1 MNSEKLKEAPFG
13 RLSINY
19 GLWTV
24 VLQAIFSIVYIWFSF
39 FFQEVLGASVARRE
53 SSNIDITDTQHLFSG
68 ILLLYYVVHCLLRL
82 VEGPWDG

>member
-1 MNSEKLKEAPFG
+1 MVCGQWYCRQSSQWCTLGF
-13 RLSINY
+13 R
-19 GLWTV
+19 
-24 VLQAIFSIVYIWFSF
+24 

>member
-1 MNSEKLKEAPFG
+1 MTVHHLWSVDSGIAGNLLNSVHLVF
-13 RLSINY
+13 
-19 GLWTV
+19 V
-24 VLQAIFSIVYIWFSF
+24 